1 MLSIRVGEGVVKRL
15 YGKFTQ
21 GLTSLR
27 RRLAVFLYLYYTNA
41 YTVST
46 RKINNVTKIE
56 ESPTMSLIE
65 TLTIDV
71 GTSIATLL
79 LRLWLKDGGIAQ
91 NVTFSSV
98 SDIAKTQT
106 SDMRSQRQAV
116 RQFEA
121 IGEKVGESL
130 LPLFTSLE
138 NSLTEDDKVDV
149 ALAVKS
155 TLDNITGEILT

>member
-1 MLSIRVGEGVVKRL
+1 
-15 YGKFTQ
+15 
-21 GLTSLR
+21 
-27 RRLAVFLYLYYTNA
+27 
-41 YTVST
+41 
-46 RKINNVTKIE
+46 
-56 ESPTMSLIE
+56 MSLIE